1 MKKLISVLLTGIMV
15 LGLSACNLVI
25 DPTESTSKFNSD
37 KVKSEYKDDKLDM
50 EFAVMMSKIFRGI
63 DDDKINVSYM
73 ESGAQENI
81 KDYGIKNYVY
91 METYE
96 ANTNQTGDEILYELK
111 TEIYIF
117 EYDMTSDAYSKLAV
131 GDTLSYYTGYDTAAV
146 DVTAINGQ
154 YVLCIC
160 VTENK
165 LDINK
170 TTKVTQPIFTLSE
183 DAQKCYDAFIE
194 LG

>member
-25 DPTESTSKFNSD
+25 DSTESSSKFNSD
-37 KVKSEYKDDKLDM
+37 KIKSEYKEDKLDM
-50 EFAVMMSKIFRGI
+50 DFAVMMSKIFRAM
-63 DDDKINVSYM
+63 DNDKINISYM
-73 ESGAQENI
+73 ESGAEENI
-81 KDYGIKNYVY
+81 KDYGIKNYAY

-96 ANTNQTGDEILYELK
+96 ANTSQTGDEIVYELK

-117 EYDMTSDAYSKLAV
+117 EYDMASDSYSKLTV

-146 DVTAINGQ
+146 DITAINGQ

-165 LDINK
+165 IDINK
-170 TTKVTQPIFTLSE
+170 KTRETQPIFTLSE
-183 DAQKCYDAFIE
+183 DAQKCYDAFVE